1 MAIIRVGKIDKN
13 MIPILVGCIFC
24 FANRL
29 LNQYDGTLLFKNPI
43 ITNIFI
49 SISKLFTII
58 PFIILKRRTN
68 RIYNTDIQSMKGAN
82 NFKYIYTNKQKIIV
96 KGKWKFLLL
105 SAIIFFI
112 QSIIFVYAFKIKTNA
127 WIWNILITSIF
138 YYWIFKIKLYKHHYL
153 SIFLIILIGFIIDI
167 VTDNFKNDITN
178 DLTFLL
184 FRFIREILYS
194 FHDVIDKYIM
204 EKKFCSIYEISLSNG
219 VITLI
224 LLGIFTIFDYYY
236 FGLDDYNKYFTEFN
250 LKEFLVVIGV
260 MISQLGLFL
269 SLLMT
274 NKNNSPCHIFIIFV
288 FGQLAYYIDF
298 SSNSIII
305 IICLIFILF
314 ISLIFNE
321 IIEINIFGLSDNTKR
336 NISFR
341 AANEDTAL
349 YNNNEDNEDFENM
362 TIGNEENKYYLV
374 EQNILNDEPDEE
386 GIKNR
391 NIN

>member
-1 MAIIRVGKIDKN
+1 
-13 MIPILVGCIFC
+13 
-24 FANRL
+24 
-29 LNQYDGTLLFKNPI
+29 
-43 ITNIFI
+43 
-49 SISKLFTII
+49 
-58 PFIILKRRTN
+58 
-68 RIYNTDIQSMKGAN
+68 
-82 NFKYIYTNKQKIIV
+82 
-96 KGKWKFLLL
+96 
-105 SAIIFFI
+105 
-112 QSIIFVYAFKIKTNA
+112 
-127 WIWNILITSIF
+127 
-138 YYWIFKIKLYKHHYL
+138 L